1 MLKAISEIREAGWQ
15 ALVDRLGIAGATLF
29 VLEHEKGYG
38 DYTKERRVIFEK
50 KSLDEIVK
58 EVKDKNIL

>member
-15 ALVDRLGIAGATLF
+15 ALVDSLGIAGATLF
-29 VLEHEKGYG
+29 VLEHENGYG

-58 EVKDKNIL
+58 EVKDKNIP